1 MTAQIAEFLSGLAG
15 GNDYLTLFL
24 VSMCPIVELRGAL
37 ILMGGMEGINRVAGM
52 LCCVAGGSVI
62 VLPMILAIRP
72 VIKRLKRSGK
82 LQKLGNALETHLA
95 DKARSVQD
103 KAAKGISSDGK
114 RFLGLMAFVAVPLP
128 MTGAWTGS
136 AIGGV
141 LDIPVWKAAL
151 AVVLGNF
158 VAAGILTALIT
169 FTPVKYLDFYLGAFV
184 IFTLAVVLSYYV
196 AAARK
201 SQLPPPV
208 CDGRK
213 ARFRLRHK

>member
-15 GNDYLTLFL
+15 GNGYLTLFL
-24 VSMCPIVELRGAL
+24 VSLCPLVELRGAL
-37 ILMGGMEGINRVAGM
+37 ILMGGMEGINRLAGM
-52 LCCVAGGSVI
+52 LCCVAGGSVV

-72 VIKRLKRSGK
+72 VIKRLKRSGR
-82 LQKLGNALETHLA
+82 LQRLGNALEIRLS
-95 DKARSVQD
+95 DKARSVQN
-103 KAAKGISSDGK
+103 KAVKGISPDGK

-169 FTPVKYLDFYLGAFV
+169 FTPVQYLDFYLGAFV